1 VSDMS
6 GPTPPPQP
14 IPPWARHPVR
24 RWVVLAAGVVTVAVA
39 MAVGVG
45 QIVARQNWL
54 VPASPSTVVPA
65 EFDAPPLP
73 QPVTDPSPMPD
84 PDAAC
89 LAGALN
95 AAPQSG
101 NGAMFGYVIGL
112 ESGAVLWDRGGSQP
126 VMPASTLKVL
136 TTLALVDALGPGALA
151 TTYRTSVVAG
161 SGDQIVLVGGGDP
174 YLASRASL
182 AYLGQPA
189 TLDDLAAATADA
201 LKAEGRT
208 QVSLGYDDGIFIGPD
223 WHPTW
228 DSTNTTDVTRISAL
242 WADEGMTP
250 AQGATPSVYNRS
262 TAPAQDAAFIF
273 ANQLQAHGI
282 GVTAIDPATAT
293 AGTKPIASIDSL
305 PLRDIIA
312 SVLLMSDN
320 SAAEVLLRHL
330 AIAKG
335 RPGTFADG
343 AQALT
348 DWLAAH
354 NLATPGTQIVD
365 GSGLSR
371 SNLVPTATLA
381 AVIAAAAASDGP
393 AREVIARLPVAAASG
408 TLLDRFQEPD
418 AGMARGRVHA
428 KTGSLTGVASLAG
441 YTVTTSGQWL
451 AFAVVITDAT
461 QGYVTAREWLDRQVA
476 TMTTAK
482 C

>member
-1 VSDMS
+1 MSDA
-6 GPTPPPQP
+6 PELKRPPQP
-14 IPPWARHPVR
+14 VPPWVRHPVR
-24 RWVVLAAGVVTVAVA
+24 RWVVLGSGFVAAAVA
-39 MAVGVG
+39 LAVGVG
-45 QIVARQNWL
+45 QLPSRQGWTVEAGPTTVAPSVFG
-54 VPASPSTVVPA
+54 VPEPT
-65 EFDAPPLP
+65 APDG
-73 QPVTDPSPMPD
+73 DPSPMPD

-89 LAGALN
+89 LAAALN
-95 AAPQSG
+95 AVPQSG
-101 NGAMFGYVIGL
+101 DGNMNGYVIGL
-112 ESGAVLWDRGGSQP
+112 ASGAVLWDRGGSQP

-151 TTYRTSVVAG
+151 ATYKTSVVAG
-161 SGDQIVLVGGGDP
+161 GGDQIVLVGGGDP
-174 YLASRASL
+174 YLASRVSL
-182 AYLGQPA
+182 ANLGQPA
-189 TLDDLAAATADA
+189 TLNDLAAATAEA
-201 LKAEGRT
+201 LKAAGRT
-208 QVSLGYDDGIFIGPD
+208 QVRVGYDGGIFTGPD

-228 DSTNTTDVTRISAL
+228 DGTNTTDVTRISAL

-250 AQGATPSVYNRS
+250 PAGATPSVYNRS
-262 TAPAQDAAFIF
+262 SAPAQDAAFIF

-282 GVTAIDPATAT
+282 GVTTVAPATAP
-293 AGTKPIASIDSL
+293 AGAQPIASIESL

-335 RPGTFADG
+335 RPGTFVDG
-343 AQALT
+343 AQSVT

-354 NLATPGTQIVD
+354 NLATPGTHIAD

-381 AVIAAAAASDGP
+381 AVIEAAAASDGP

-408 TLLDRFQEPD
+408 TLLDRFQEPY

-451 AFAVVITDAT
+451 AFAVVISGST
-461 QGYVTAREWLDRQVA
+461 QGYVTARSWLDRQVA
-476 TMTTAK
+476 TMTTAQ